1 MADMDMKIEDHTKEV
16 LAELERR
23 CDLVL
28 TQWGLAGVRNATAEI
43 NAKIYDKPP
52 SGNYKRTGRL
62 RGSITYATKKDGSS
76 PASPASSSDG
86 VHSNDVNDDREVVIG
101 TNVEYAQPVELGS
114 SKVKARPFIK
124 PAIQN
129 HKDDY
134 KKILEDTLTGG
145 I

>member
-1 MADMDMKIEDHTKEV
+1 MADMDVKIVDHTKEV
-16 LAELERR
+16 LDELEHKA
-23 CDLVL
+23 DLIL

-43 NAKIYDKPP
+43 TKKIYDKPER
-52 SGNYKRTGRL
+52 GYKRTGRL
-62 RGSITYATKKDGSS
+62 RGSITYATKKDESS

-86 VHSNDVNDDREVVIG
+86 VHSNDVNGDREVIIG

-134 KKILEDTLTGG
+134 KKILEDALTGG